1 MLTNRVELQTCRL
14 SKGVGVGYQFSK
26 SYANVIC
33 GMVPVVTTATTAPAA
48 RATAGPEGMNA
59 ANEMAQRVDKPI
71 SNTTLTLIRV

>member
-1 MLTNRVELQTCRL
+1 MEGERWPE
-14 SKGVGVGYQFSK
+14 GYQFSK